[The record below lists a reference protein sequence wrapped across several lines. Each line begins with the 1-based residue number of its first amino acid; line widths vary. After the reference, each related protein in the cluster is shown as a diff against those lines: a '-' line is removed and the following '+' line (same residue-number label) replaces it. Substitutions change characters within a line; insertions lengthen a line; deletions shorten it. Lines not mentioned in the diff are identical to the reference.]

1 MSKLLDTEKIFLLKN
16 DHDQKVVD
24 VECYCETRKIYVIRH
39 LLSQEECENM
49 ISWMNSETRHE
60 ELGIDSR

>member
-1 MSKLLDTEKIFLLKN
+1 MSKLLDTEKILLLKN
-16 DHDQKVVD
+16 EHDPKVVD

-39 LLSQEECENM
+39 LLSEEECENI

-60 ELGIDSR
+60 ELGKDSR